1 MTITLPI
8 KWRAFALP
16 KRGHKAEEYEDA
28 YAGDAKVGRFAVAD
42 GASESS
48 FANRW
53 AKLLV
58 DAFVHADKE
67 AESEWSWLDRPQQRW
82 SAEVDGQQ
90 LAWYADEKRQLGAH
104 ATLLGVTLRPAERG
118 PGGRWKAVAVGDSC
132 LFQVRGDALVHA
144 FPLSSSESFGNQ
156 PALLCSRPGGGKAVL
171 PRPKVEWGEWRPGDQ
186 FFLVTDAIAQWFLR
200 RHEARLKP
208 WVPIARRFHEPKP
221 DVALTAMVEKLRDD
235 EAMRNDDVTLVAI
248 DVLTQ
253 E

>member
-28 YAGDAKVGRFAVAD
+28 YAGDARAGRFAVAD

-58 DAFVHADKE
+58 EAFVHAEGE
-67 AESEWSWLDRPQQRW
+67 AEGEWAWLDRPQQRW

-104 ATLLGVTLRPAERG
+104 ATLLGLTFRQAERG
-118 PGGRWKAVAVGDSC
+118 PGGRWRALAVGDSC
-132 LFQVRGDALVHA
+132 LFQVRGDGLLHA

-156 PALLCSRPGGGKAVL
+156 PALLCSRPGGARAIL
-171 PRPKVEWGEWRPGDQ
+171 PRAKVEWGEWKPGDQ
-186 FFLVTDAIAQWFLR
+186 FFLLTDAVAQWFLR
-200 RHEARLKP
+200 RHEARFKP
-208 WVPIARRFHEPKP
+208 WASLTRRLREPKP
-221 DVALTAMVEKLRDD
+221 DAALGALVEKLRDD
-235 EAMRNDDVTLVAI
+235 EEMRNDDVTLVTI
-248 DVLTQ
+248 EVLPQ